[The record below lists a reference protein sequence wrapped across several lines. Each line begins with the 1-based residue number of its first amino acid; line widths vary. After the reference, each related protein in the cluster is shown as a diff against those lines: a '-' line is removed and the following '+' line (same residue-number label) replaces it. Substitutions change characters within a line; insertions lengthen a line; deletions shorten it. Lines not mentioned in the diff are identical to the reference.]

1 MSHSA
6 KTPPSLNL
14 MIGGQKNK
22 FLSARV
28 IFQHFREKSARVITF
43 VKSKKKSKKIHRH
56 DFMTG
61 IDREKPQ
68 LYNGTTFK
76 TIRDGPGTF
85 FLKKL
90 KNLGFSRF

>member
-1 MSHSA
+1 MSHGA